1 MTRSAQTTP
10 AVSANCASSSSD
22 SSTGQ
27 SAPGMSTPT
36 RIARSGA
43 RESRVLD
50 GFSSPAKGLNCSAI
64 DSSNSLFYLGLVF
77 LFYLYLAVPE
87 PCETAHTCQQRGQ
100 IVWEMEAISKLE
112 CGESRLQAWFRFFSI
127 RSQQ

>member
-1 MTRSAQTTP
+1 MTRSTQTTP

-27 SAPGMSTPT
+27 STPGISTPT

-50 GFSSPAKGLNCSAI
+50 CFSSPAKGLNCSAI
-64 DSSNSLFYLGLVF
+64 DSSNSSLCFGLVF
-77 LFYLYLAVPE
+77 LFHENVVFHAYVAARE
-87 PCETAHTCQQRGQ
+87 PCETAQYMPAMNVDSLGDGGNFKVGVQ
-100 IVWEMEAISKLE
+100 LE
-112 CGESRLQAWFRFFSI
+112 
-127 RSQQ
+127 